1 MAWMGGLVSGARVAG
16 SAALTLVTGQT
27 RVRPEPALFEAM
39 LAGWRSQQLS
49 RRLTE
54 SMIGSRERT
63 VRRFAAFTGGW
74 PWSWTPGQVEQWIA
88 TGGWAHSTV
97 RTYQGAVAIF
107 LEYVC
112 DNRYGWV
119 AECEQRVGARPAQVC
134 HEWNTARHVSEYEG
148 RPARRPLT
156 RAELQA
162 FFDTADDRAEQA
174 AGSGRKGWLAAF
186 RDAALFK
193 VCYAFGL

>member
-27 RVRPEPALFEAM
+27 PVRPEPALFDAM

-74 PWSWTPGQVEQWIA
+74 PWSWTPGQLEEWIA

-107 LEYVC
+107 LGTC
-112 DNRYGWV
+112 ATTGM
-119 AECEQRVGARPAQVC
+119 
-134 HEWNTARHVSEYEG
+134 
-148 RPARRPLT
+148 
-156 RAELQA
+156 
-162 FFDTADDRAEQA
+162 
-174 AGSGRKGWLAAF
+174 AGSPSVSSGSAPVRRRSATSGTPPGTCPSTRGVRPGGR
-186 RDAALFK
+186 
-193 VCYAFGL
+193 